1 LQSDPHLAL
10 YARLQDVNTRA
21 KAALCAGNMEALREL
36 TEEQQKVLKKLRKLG
51 LSKNTE
57 LRDVLSDVQR
67 QVDEVMVLLLESREH
82 TLDEMGTTVQKKK
95 QAAAYRAVERIAGHP
110 GGRR

>member
-10 YARLQDVNTRA
+10 YARLQDVNARA

-51 LSKNTE
+51 LSKSSE
-57 LRDVLSDVQR
+57 LRDVLSDVRR
-67 QVDEVMVLLLESREH
+67 QVDEVMGLLQESRQQ
-82 TLDEMGTTVQKKK
+82 TLDEMGTTVQKKR
-95 QAAAYRAVERIAGHP
+95 QAAAYRAVEKIARYP